1 MVRLVIYLSG
11 QIIFVEQTSYAIIQH
26 NVLNRITI
34 FVNISI
40 VLRTKNEGKLLG
52 KTLDLIRKQD
62 YSPPPEVILVDSG
75 STDDTL
81 AVASRQ
87 DGLRIVKIPAKEFT
101 YGRSLNTGVRASS
114 GDVIVALSAHAFP
127 CGEHWLER
135 LVSHFDDPKVAG
147 VYGRQLPHDDAW
159 PSVKR
164 DYLEFYGQQLRIQSD
179 ADNPNDH
186 CFSNSASAIRR
197 SLWEKHPFDEEL
209 PYCEDREWA
218 RSMLMLG
225 YKILYEPSAV
235 VCHSHNESLLLV
247 YRRCREEMLARKLL
261 YQEQFDNNLRW
272 YRIWARSVAE
282 DVSFIRGDG
291 QRKKWFLWVLLYRL
305 FWALGRSSH
314 FLSR

>member
-1 MVRLVIYLSG
+1 M
-11 QIIFVEQTSYAIIQH
+11 
-26 NVLNRITI
+26 
-34 FVNISI
+34 NISI

-87 DGLRIVKIPAKEFT
+87 DGLRIVKIPGKEFT
-101 YGRSLNTGVRASS
+101 YGRSLNTGVRASG

-272 YRIWARSVAE
+272 YRIWARSVGA

-314 FLSR
+314 FCRGKVNC

>member
-1 MVRLVIYLSG
+1 MVALS
-11 QIIFVEQTSYAIIQH
+11 
-26 NVLNRITI
+26 
-34 FVNISI
+34 
-40 VLRTKNEGKLLG
+40 
-52 KTLDLIRKQD
+52 
-62 YSPPPEVILVDSG
+62 
-75 STDDTL
+75 
-81 AVASRQ
+81 
-87 DGLRIVKIPAKEFT
+87 
-101 YGRSLNTGVRASS
+101 NTGVRASS

-135 LVSHFDDPKVAG
+135 LVSHFDNTKVAG

-159 PSVKR
+159 PSVQSGTIF
-164 DYLEFYGQQLRIQSD
+164 EFYGQQLRIQSD